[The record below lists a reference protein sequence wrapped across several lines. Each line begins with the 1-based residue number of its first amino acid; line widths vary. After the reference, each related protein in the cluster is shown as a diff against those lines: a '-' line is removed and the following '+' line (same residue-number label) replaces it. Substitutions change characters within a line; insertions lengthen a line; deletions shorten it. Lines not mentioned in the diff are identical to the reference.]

1 MDQPV
6 MLRDTKLQITHD
18 LSIGDYTFTT
28 EAGTFNERFVLV
40 VDGSATNVAQLRQ
53 ETGVSVMAEEGGI
66 SFLGIGEEPVN
77 VYSVGGVLMAGNVG
91 NSFLSLPKATYLVK
105 VGTST
110 AKVIVR

>member
-53 ETGVSVMAEEGGI
+53 ETGVSVMATTR
-66 SFLGIGEEPVN
+66 V
-77 VYSVGGVLMAGNVG
+77 VDRMC
-91 NSFLSLPKATYLVK
+91 LVRR
-105 VGTST
+105 S
-110 AKVIVR
+110 A